1 MRKLSNVECIVYFHV
16 RIFFIIGAYMKK
28 TLIIGPAYVETVAH
42 VNVLPKGN
50 EDIKILSKE
59 ELVTGAGVTTARIF
73 QTLGLDYDLIAP
85 YGDGIYGDFVA
96 QSCKTQNI
104 QLTCHFDGFN
114 GSRYTMQDKNGD
126 VSQFIM
132 PGVEYEFDRCFTD
145 SIYPEEIA
153 SVCVYG
159 DMMMGD
165 IDSVSDL
172 IETVEDLKK
181 TFYFVPDGCSDSID
195 TQALE
200 AMLSFH
206 PTLFL
211 SDSEAYY
218 LSGEYSGELRDTSK
232 HIFEKTHAPVMI
244 FKQGEGVFVYDGE
257 ECYLAQNKDNI
268 DLIQC
273 FSYFLCAKEC
283 GIDQK
288 NALMFALQ
296 YWNAEIP
303 QITERLK
310 ELIMVK

>member
-1 MRKLSNVECIVYFHV
+1 
-16 RIFFIIGAYMKK
+16 MKK
-28 TLIIGPAYVETVAH
+28 TLIIGPAYVETIAH

-50 EDIKILSKE
+50 EDIKVLSNE
-59 ELVTGAGVTTARIF
+59 ELVSGAGITTARVF
-73 QTLGLDYDLIAP
+73 EALGLDYDLIAP
-85 YGDGIYGDFVA
+85 YGEGTYADSVFQA
-96 QSCKTQNI
+96 CKKQDIHLN
-104 QLTCHFDGFN
+104 CHFDGLN
-114 GSRYTMQDKNGD
+114 GSRYTMQDKNGE

-132 PGVEYEFDRCFTD
+132 PGVEYEFDRSFTD
-145 SIYPEEIA
+145 GIYPNEIT

-165 IDSVSDL
+165 VDSVSDL

-181 TFYFVPDGCSDSID
+181 TLYFVPNGCSDSID
-195 TQALE
+195 PQALD
-200 AMLSFH
+200 AMLSFQ

-232 HIFEKTHAPVMI
+232 HLFEKTHAPVMI
-244 FKQGEGVFVYDGE
+244 FKQGEGVFVYDDE
-257 ECYLAQNKDNI
+257 ECYLAQNKDSI
-268 DLIQC
+268 DLLQC

-296 YWNAEIP
+296 YWNAEIS